1 MNVEERIK
9 TDAQLPLRRRT
20 VIHLM
25 LVNNHLQ
32 DVLAHALKPFDVSLQ
47 QFNVLRIL
55 RGQKDKPANLS
66 TLSERMVS
74 RMSNT
79 TRLVDKLIAK
89 DFVRRNTCPENRRK
103 IEIRLT
109 RSGREAL
116 ENMDVAVE
124 AAEQKLMHA
133 LSKEQLKDLNI
144 LLDHINSTNENH

>member
-1 MNVEERIK
+1 
-9 TDAQLPLRRRT
+9 
-20 VIHLM
+20 
-25 LVNNHLQ
+25 
-32 DVLAHALKPFDVSLQ
+32 
-47 QFNVLRIL
+47 VLRIL